1 MAQKLVF
8 HVVKKDSE
16 TGLVDNVEFVRFE
29 ESNICY
35 VFPAEV
41 QNIENHTELL
51 KRKTITNL
59 RESMI
64 RAGQFRNIKLKLNN
78 ELKSEYMDEDENF
91 VFIDK
96 VLEEKPLH
104 VLEEEQNSESTSREE
119 TTVKSLRDIEKDFIT
134 PKFDRR
140 TQKALDWINDFE
152 TECTEGQN
160 VK

>member
-1 MAQKLVF
+1 MSSIELQIEIFTMAQKLVF
-8 HVVKKDSE
+8 HVIKKDSK

-64 RAGQFRNIKLKLNN
+64 RAGQFRNI
-78 ELKSEYMDEDENF
+78 
-91 VFIDK
+91 
-96 VLEEKPLH
+96 
-104 VLEEEQNSESTSREE
+104 
-119 TTVKSLRDIEKDFIT
+119 
-134 PKFDRR
+134 
-140 TQKALDWINDFE
+140 
-152 TECTEGQN
+152 
-160 VK
+160 